1 VAIAEGQTHA
11 TALKHDMEQI
21 SALQSRLESER
32 AGLIREKDALSQHIN
47 RLEKEGLRDYL
58 ARRYNRDR
66 PKPGR
71 G

>member
-1 VAIAEGQTHA
+1 
-11 TALKHDMEQI
+11 MEQI